1 MAVCTYNICLTGYAC
16 PVVTKATSSALY
28 VEAIEGLCKNCKYAD
43 NIEDRLK
50 NYNSVG
56 SECLA
61 FSSTSPLPIMQSSSP
76 SSISTKEPSVS
87 PGTNSSPSNGPI
99 TKELPVT
106 ICVITL
112 GILAVFFAYVMIK
125 VKSQRNPPKWLFCEQ
140 FYIAY
145 TYLLTCRSLFIIFTF
160 VWKWNRMPSWG
171 YIKSL
176 SFVLWTEQRVVH
188 EHFMHF

>member
-1 MAVCTYNICLTGYAC
+1 MLSFVSNLKWLITYILNTYLHELINL
-16 PVVTKATSSALY
+16 
-28 VEAIEGLCKNCKYAD
+28 I
-43 NIEDRLK
+43 
-50 NYNSVG
+50 
-56 SECLA
+56 SE
-61 FSSTSPLPIMQSSSP
+61 
-76 SSISTKEPSVS
+76 
-87 PGTNSSPSNGPI
+87 
-99 TKELPVT
+99 ELPVT

-176 SFVLWTEQRVVH
+176 SFVLWTEQRVVNTLCISRSL
-188 EHFMHF
+188 MKNIS